1 MKAMIIRFAVI
12 ASIITVLVLI
22 FLALAGCAGAP
33 GVLQGPGLE
42 DREDPLAALK
52 DIISEE
58 MGRKKITGLSIAVA
72 DSQGIL
78 WSEGFGTAH
87 RKNRSPFTRETISN
101 IGSVSKLIT
110 AAAIM
115 RLADEGAVDLDVPV
129 SRYIPEFNPVGKDLS
144 GREITVRMLLN
155 HESGLESDAFHGFF
169 LGYEAPA
176 DFPHTYRRAIEAVNL
191 SGLVRKP
198 YEGFSYCNLGY
209 SLLGIIIER
218 LQGGGF
224 QEAVKELVFD
234 PLGMDDSTF
243 NMDEVP
249 EGRMAMGYMAGKAAA
264 QPYIRDMPAGS
275 LNTTA
280 TDMGRFLQGI
290 LNSYRTEEG
299 FLEMETTREMFMPSN
314 SGVAAD
320 LDFRVGLTWWIVE
333 MKELPGEYV
342 VGHGGDL
349 PPYHSLVLVLPERDL
364 SVFIMVNSV
373 DGTGSFSL
381 SDIAEAAIRTFVK
394 EKGGRAI
401 PEAIEASPV
410 VEMPEDLKADL
421 VGYYASPV
429 GLSEIRRS
437 GGKLK
442 IYTFNQW
449 FDISYHA
456 DGSLTL
462 GMKLFGIIPLK
473 LPVFEELSIT
483 LEEFGGDPALNLR
496 IQDVLISPA
505 IKIEPPPIDGRWK
518 DRRGSYRSAESEMMP
533 QYTGFRIDTDR
544 KSGFLCLFIRSE
556 GKWSKFPLETIDA
569 STARLMGTGRGLGGL
584 IRVSEKG
591 GREQLSFLN
600 FDLVKK

>member
-1 MKAMIIRFAVI
+1 
-12 ASIITVLVLI
+12 
-22 FLALAGCAGAP
+22 
-33 GVLQGPGLE
+33 
-42 DREDPLAALK
+42 
-52 DIISEE
+52 
-58 MGRKKITGLSIAVA
+58 
-72 DSQGIL
+72 
-78 WSEGFGTAH
+78 
-87 RKNRSPFTRETISN
+87 
-101 IGSVSKLIT
+101 
-110 AAAIM
+110 
-115 RLADEGAVDLDVPV
+115 
-129 SRYIPEFNPVGKDLS
+129 
-144 GREITVRMLLN
+144 
-155 HESGLESDAFHGFF
+155 
-169 LGYEAPA
+169 
-176 DFPHTYRRAIEAVNL
+176 
-191 SGLVRKP
+191 
-198 YEGFSYCNLGY
+198 
-209 SLLGIIIER
+209 
-218 LQGGGF
+218 
-224 QEAVKELVFD
+224 
-234 PLGMDDSTF
+234 
-243 NMDEVP
+243 
-249 EGRMAMGYMAGKAAA
+249 
-264 QPYIRDMPAGS
+264 
-275 LNTTA
+275 
-280 TDMGRFLQGI
+280 
-290 LNSYRTEEG
+290 
-299 FLEMETTREMFMPSN
+299 METTREMFKPSN

-333 MKELPGEYV
+333 MKELPGEFI

-349 PPYHSLVLVLPERDL
+349 PPFHSLVLVLPERDL

-373 DGTGSFSL
+373 DGPGSFSL

-462 GMKLFGIIPLK
+462 GVKLLGIIPLK

-483 LEEFGGDPALNLR
+483 LEEFGGTPALNLR

-505 IKIEPPPIDGRWK
+505 IKIEPVPIDGRWM
-518 DRRGSYRSAESEMMP
+518 DRRGSYRSAESEVMP

-544 KSGFLCLFIRSE
+544 RSGFLCLFIRSE
-556 GKWSKFPLETIDA
+556 GKWSKFPQETIDG